1 MKYKDF
7 LTKLKENGK
16 INQAEFLAAI
26 ESAPDAE
33 FPDKAFEAFENSF
46 LTLDRATS
54 HPEVNTKLRAEL
66 LDPVDRDI
74 HKLLEFDLKEYFDH
88 TKINELKGEKS
99 TYKKLS
105 ALGPALSEVIKKVK
119 AAPATDEETKKKL
132 VASEATVQELLA
144 KIEGINSEYSNKE
157 KTIQSEFEKKLH
169 DYKLDGELEKMA
181 NSFKFADKYSE
192 EELRDLTKIKL
203 DKIKGEHSLSL
214 VETDG
219 QRAINVL
226 DKDGKPKFNGNSAV
240 TINNLLEES
249 LKPYLKV
256 NNVDDKRKDSQETH
270 RFKVDDNNPTRRQ
283 GSRTTVQ

>member
-74 HKLLEFDLKEYFDH
+74 HKLLEFDLKDYFDH

-105 ALGPALSEVIKKVK
+105 ALGPALADVIKKVK

-132 VASEATVQELLA
+132 AASEATIQELLG
-144 KIEGINSEYSNKE
+144 KIESINSEYSTKE
-157 KTIQSEFEKKLH
+157 KNIQSEFEKKLH
-169 DYKLDGELEKMA
+169 DYKLDGELQKMA

-192 EELRDLTKIKL
+192 EELRDLTKIQL

-219 QRAINVL
+219 HRAINVL

-249 LKPYLKV
+249 LKRYLKV
-256 NNVDDKRKDSQETH
+256 NNVDDKRKDGQETH